1 MEKKRLVIVAGAAA
15 AACVIVIAIGFSVTK
30 MSKSSK
36 KTNNVVTETTVAEN
50 SVLIDAEAD
59 TNTALNETVNAE
71 DLPSNI
77 LEENTDVLA
86 ETDGY
91 FYDNFMASENED
103 DSNEDDSEIVVD
115 KEGNKHLNGY
125 RLIVKPD
132 DAYVPTYV
140 PEANPDIY
148 VDAEETETTEAV
160 ETSESEETTEAEA
173 VKPRKRR

>member
-1 MEKKRLVIVAGAAA
+1 MVIIAGAAA
-15 AACVIVIAIGFSVTK
+15 AACVIVIAVGFSITK

-50 SVLIDAEAD
+50 SVLIDAETD

-86 ETDGY
+86 ETEGY
-91 FYDNFMASENED
+91 FYDDFMTSE
-103 DSNEDDSEIVVD
+103 NEDDSEIVID

-148 VDAEETETTEAV
+148 VDAEEAETTETV
-160 ETSESEETTEAEA
+160 ETSEVEETTEAEA

>member
-1 MEKKRLVIVAGAAA
+1 MEKKRLVIVAGAAVA
-15 AACVIVIAIGFSVTK
+15 TCVIVIAIGFGVTK

-36 KTNNVVTETTVAEN
+36 KTNNTVTETTVAEN
-50 SVLIDAEAD
+50 SVLMDAEMD
-59 TNTALNETVNAE
+59 TDVALNETVNAE
-71 DLPSNI
+71 DLPSDI

-86 ETDGY
+86 ETEGY
-91 FYDNFMASENED
+91 FYDDFIASENED
-103 DSNEDDSEIVVD
+103 GSDIIVD

-148 VDAEETETTEAV
+148 VDAEEAETTEAV
-160 ETSESEETTEAEA
+160 EISEAEETTEAEA